1 MAPVKENPNLII
13 PIALVALGI
22 IAGYLFYSQSLK
34 GDALDIPPPAISS
47 DQTLSKFKSLN
58 LDFSVFDDFK
68 FRSLKVFGESPVQP
82 GPTGRVDIF
91 APF

>member
-1 MAPVKENPNLII
+1 MAPIKESQSPVI
-13 PIALVALGI
+13 PIALIALGI
-22 IAGYLFYSQSLK
+22 IAGYLFYSQSPK
-34 GDALDIPPPAISS
+34 GDIPEIPLPAISS
-47 DQTLSKFKSLN
+47 DETLSKFKDLS

-68 FRSLKVFGESPVQP
+68 FRSLKIFGESPVQP